1 MGAGGAVPGDLERTF
16 SQRYGSPPTH
26 LARAPGRVNLIGE
39 HIDFAGLPV
48 FPMALQR
55 EVRIAFRPRDDGLVL
70 AATTDPSYA
79 PCHFELGPRIEPYE
93 AGDWGNYLKAAVQG
107 MVAAY
112 GLERGFDAVIDSTVP
127 VAAGLSS
134 SSALVIA
141 TALAAAGSNDL
152 SPDPI
157 ELAELMAAAEQY
169 VGTRGGGMDQAI
181 SAGAT
186 AGCAARV
193 EFTPLRLEHVPVPA
207 DWRFVVAHS
216 LVQAHKSGGA
226 REGYDRRRGETE
238 EARALVAG
246 HLSLPASDVASYRD
260 LLERVS
266 GRKALAGG
274 EACLHGDLLKRFR
287 HVVTEH
293 ERVTRAEVAM
303 RSGSLAGFGML
314 MNGSHASLTE
324 DYEVSIPELDELV
337 GIARDAGAVGA
348 RLTGAGMGG
357 CIVALC
363 AIDNVD
369 EVLQAIQDR
378 FYVARDRSDD
388 LDGHLF
394 VAEPAAGASIER
406 L

>member
-1 MGAGGAVPGDLERTF
+1 MVDGDLEGTF
-16 SQRYGSPPTH
+16 KERYASLPTH

-39 HIDFAGLPV
+39 HIDYAGLPV

-70 AATTDPSYA
+70 AATTDESYA
-79 PCHFELGPRIEPYE
+79 PCHFELGPHIEPYDD
-93 AGDWGNYLKAAVQG
+93 GDWGNYLKAAVQG
-107 MVAAY
+107 MVIAY

-141 TALAAAGSNDL
+141 TALALADANGL
-152 SPDPI
+152 EPDPI

-181 SAGAT
+181 SSGAS

-193 EFTPLRLEHVPVPA
+193 EFEPLRIEPVPVPP

-226 REGYDRRRGETE
+226 REGYNRRRAETE
-238 EARALVAG
+238 EALARVVG
-246 HLSLPASDVASYRD
+246 HLELPASVVRTYRD
-260 LLERVS
+260 LLERVP
-266 GRKALAGG
+266 GPEALAAA
-274 EACLHGDLLKRFR
+274 ETCLEGDLLKRFR
-287 HVVTEH
+287 HVVTEG
-293 ERVTRAEVAM
+293 ERVARAEVAM
-303 RSGSLAGFGML
+303 RAGAFMGFGML
-314 MNGSHASLTE
+314 MNGSHASLSD

-363 AIDNVD
+363 SDDTVD
-369 EVLQAIQDR
+369 AVLQAIQDR
-378 FYVARDRSDD
+378 FYAARDRLDNLDD
-388 LDGHLF
+388 HLF
-394 VAEPAAGASIER
+394 VAEPAPGASIEKI
-406 L
+406 

>member
-1 MGAGGAVPGDLERTF
+1 MPGDLENTF
-16 SQRYGSPPTH
+16 RERYQTTPSH

-39 HIDFAGLPV
+39 HIDYAGLPV

-79 PCHFELGPRIEPYE
+79 PCHFELGRHIEPYE
-93 AGDWGNYLKAAVQG
+93 DGDWGNYLKAAVQG
-107 MVAAY
+107 MVYAY

-141 TALAAAGSNDL
+141 TALAVAGSNGL
-152 SPDPI
+152 ETDPI

-181 SAGAT
+181 SAGAR

-193 EFTPLRLEHVPVPA
+193 EFAPLRLEAVPVPA
-207 DWRFVVAHS
+207 GWEFVVAHS

-226 REGYDRRRGETE
+226 REGYNRRRAETE
-238 EARALVAG
+238 EALARVVGYLE
-246 HLSLPASDVASYRD
+246 LPASEVLSYRD
-260 LLERVS
+260 LLARVS
-266 GRKALAGG
+266 GSEALDVA
-274 EACLHGDLLKRFR
+274 EERLEGDLLKRFR
-287 HVVTEH
+287 HVVTEN
-293 ERVTRAEVAM
+293 ERVVRAEVAM
-303 RSGSLAGFGML
+303 RGESLDGFGML
-314 MNGSHASLTE
+314 MNGSHASLAA
-324 DYEVSIPELDELV
+324 DYQVSIPELDELV

-363 AIDNVD
+363 PSEAVGG
-369 EVLQAIQDR
+369 VMQAIEDR
-378 FYVARDRSDD
+378 FYAVRDRIDD
-388 LDGHLF
+388 LGDHLF
-394 VAEPAAGASIER
+394 VAQPAPGASIEPM
-406 L
+406 

>member
-1 MGAGGAVPGDLERTF
+1 VSADLEATF
-16 SQRYGSPPTH
+16 RERYQSRPSH
-26 LARAPGRVNLIGE
+26 LSRAPGRVNLIGE
-39 HIDFAGLPV
+39 HIDYAGLPV
-48 FPMALQR
+48 LPMALQR
-55 EVRIAFRPRDDGLVL
+55 EVRIAFRPREDGLVL
-70 AATTDPSYA
+70 AATTDESYA
-79 PCHFELGPRIEPYE
+79 PCHFELGPRIEPYDD
-93 AGDWGNYLKAAVQG
+93 GDWGNYLKAAVQG
-107 MVAAY
+107 MVIAY

-141 TALAAAGSNDL
+141 TALALAGSNGL
-152 SPDPI
+152 EPDPI

-181 SAGAT
+181 SSGAS

-193 EFTPLRLEHVPVPA
+193 EFDPLRIEPVPVPP

-226 REGYDRRRGETE
+226 REGYNRRRAETE
-238 EARALVAG
+238 EALAQVVG
-246 HLSLPASDVASYRD
+246 HLELPASEVRSYRD

-266 GRKALAGG
+266 GPEALAAA
-274 EACLHGDLLKRFR
+274 EVCLEGDLLKRFR
-287 HVVTEH
+287 HVITEN
-293 ERVTRAEVAM
+293 ERVVRAEVTM
-303 RSGSLAGFGML
+303 RSGALTGFGML
-314 MNGSHASLTE
+314 MNGSHASLAD

-363 AIDNVD
+363 SDETVD
-369 EVLQAIQDR
+369 EVLKAIRDR
-378 FYVARDRSDD
+378 FYAARDRLED
-388 LDGHLF
+388 LDDHLF
-394 VAEPAAGASIER
+394 VAEPAPGASVEKM
-406 L
+406 

>member
-1 MGAGGAVPGDLERTF
+1 MPEDLASTF
-16 SQRYGSPPTH
+16 RNRYGTPPTH
-26 LARAPGRVNLIGE
+26 VARAPGRVNLIGE

-55 EVRIAFRPRDDGLVL
+55 EVCIAFRPREDSLVL

-79 PCHFELGPRIEPYE
+79 PCHFEIGPRIEPYE
-93 AGDWGNYLKAAVQG
+93 DGDWGNYLKAAAQG

-112 GLERGFDAVIDSTVP
+112 GLERGIDAVIDSTVP

-141 TALAAAGSNDL
+141 TALALAGSNDL
-152 SPDPI
+152 QPDPI

-226 REGYDRRRGETE
+226 REGYNRRRGETE
-238 EARALVAG
+238 EARAMVAS
-246 HLSLPASDVASYRD
+246 HLSLPASEVASYRD
-260 LLERVS
+260 LLDRVP
-266 GRKALAGG
+266 GPEALAAG
-274 EACLHGDLLKRFR
+274 EACLQGDLLKRFR
-287 HVVTEH
+287 HVVTER

-303 RSGSLAGFGML
+303 RSAALTSFGML
-314 MNGSHASLTE
+314 MNGSHASLAE

-337 GIARDAGAVGA
+337 GIAREAGAAGA

-363 AIDNVD
+363 SGDNVNV
-369 EVLQAIQDR
+369 VLQAIR
-378 FYVARDRSDD
+378 ERYYAARGRLDD
-388 LDGHLF
+388 LDDHLF
-394 VAEPAAGASIER
+394 VAEPAQGASIER